1 MWTQRQYYVTTAS
14 ANGEEQVVI
23 YQGIPQSVG
32 PLHLSHV
39 VETYDNP
46 PVDTLTAEMRSRLAA
61 TVAKGS
67 IDEARAY
74 VAQTVTAATILPPT
88 PTPTPSGTAAPT
100 PSATPTALSTPAATA
115 QG

>member
-1 MWTQRQYYVTTAS
+1 MTTTS
-14 ANGEEQVVI
+14 ANGQEQIAI

-32 PLHLSHV
+32 PIRLSHV
-39 VETYDNP
+39 VETYDAP
-46 PVDTLTAEMRSRLAA
+46 PVDSLTAEMRSRLAS

-74 VAQTVTAATILPPT
+74 VSQTVTVATVAPTTPVPSSSATPSVASTPSAPPT
-88 PTPTPSGTAAPT
+88 PTPS
-100 PSATPTALSTPAATA
+100 ATA